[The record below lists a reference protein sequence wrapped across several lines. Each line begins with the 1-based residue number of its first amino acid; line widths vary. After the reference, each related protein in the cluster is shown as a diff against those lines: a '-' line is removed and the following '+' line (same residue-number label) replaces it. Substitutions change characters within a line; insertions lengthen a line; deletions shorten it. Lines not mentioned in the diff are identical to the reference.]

1 MPRLTISLPKNLHK
15 HVSSLAVQ
23 GNESLS
29 NVINRLLQV
38 GMLHANEEKPLITSP
53 LEQYCQQVM
62 IQMGALIK
70 LLSVEFLHYDQ
81 EDFAK
86 LRERAIAKYNELVQS
101 SAK

>member
-1 MPRLTISLPKNLHK
+1 MPRLTISLPQNLHK

-23 GNESLS
+23 SNESLS

-38 GMLHANEEKPLITSP
+38 GVLHANEEKPSVITP
-53 LEQYCQQVM
+53 LEQYCQQVI

-70 LLSVEFLHYDQ
+70 LLSVEILHYEQ

-101 SAK
+101 PVR